1 MARRAAVTTR
11 AADFAEAGRY
21 CACFSLRKAAR
32 AVTILYDDV
41 LRPTGLRAT
50 QFALL
55 SITQALGSVTVG
67 QLAEHAVIDRTTL
80 TRNLRA
86 LERRGLVRIRA
97 GKDRRVREVQMTPR
111 GEEAWASAVPRWY
124 EAQQRITSGLGE
136 KRLRGLVADLGATVA
151 VARGVAG

>member
-1 MARRAAVTTR
+1 MALRRGATMLKP
-11 AADFAEAGRY
+11 ADFIEAGKY

-32 AVTILYDDV
+32 AVTTLYDDV

-55 SITQALGSVTVG
+55 TIAHALGSMTVT

-86 LERRGLVRIRA
+86 LERRGLVRIRE
-97 GKDRRVREVQMTPR
+97 GKDRRVREVQMTAR
-111 GEEAWASAVPRWY
+111 GQEAWSSAVPLWF
-124 EAQQRITSGLGE
+124 EAQSRITKGLGE
-136 KRLRGLVADLGATVA
+136 KRLRGLVADLSATVA
-151 VARGVAG
+151 VAREG